1 MKKAGKLIKAAALLG
16 QFGFSLIT
24 PPVFLTL
31 GAWWLQR
38 RFDLGVWIMI
48 AAIVVGMMTSLSS
61 GYRMLRRILDA
72 PQEKKQSK
80 SVNFY
85 SHE

>member
-1 MKKAGKLIKAAALLG
+1 MKKAVKLIKAAALLG
-16 QFGFSLIT
+16 QFGFSVIT

-48 AAIVVGMMTSLSS
+48 AAIAVGILTAVSS
-61 GYRMLRRILDA
+61 GYRMLRRVLET
-72 PQEKKQSK
+72 PQEEKQSK
-80 SVNFY
+80 TVSFY

>member
-1 MKKAGKLIKAAALLG
+1 MKKAVKLIKAAALLG
-16 QFGFSLIT
+16 QFGFSVIT

-38 RFDLGVWIMI
+38 RFDLGTWIMI
-48 AAIVVGMMTSLSS
+48 AAIAVGMLTSLSS
-61 GYRMLRRILDA
+61 GYRILRRVLET
-72 PQEKKQSK
+72 PQEEKQSK
-80 SVNFY
+80 AVNFY